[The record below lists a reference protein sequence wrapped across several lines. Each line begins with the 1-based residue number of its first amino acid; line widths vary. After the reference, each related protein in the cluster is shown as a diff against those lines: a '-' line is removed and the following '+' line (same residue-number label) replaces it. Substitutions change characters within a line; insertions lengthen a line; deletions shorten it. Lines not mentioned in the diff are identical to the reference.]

1 MSIAGGLITTISQA
15 ASDKGLTAP
24 VAKII
29 AVILALLSIGAIG
42 FQYFILGLILFLL
55 NRLCLS
61 FDLPDKTARVE
72 GTLVLPDILFY
83 ALLIFVFVIGH
94 QNFAMAA
101 AFLFFAWMIDIGSV
115 LNATLTRVDKTS
127 IAAPAFFFLD
137 GIRSRV
143 ETGLLIT
150 LLCLA
155 PAYFPAIAIMY
166 AALNL
171 LISCSRALQTAK
183 AASATPQ

>member
-1 MSIAGGLITTISQA
+1 MIGGGFIEKLSGIAA
-15 ASDKGLTAP
+15 AKGLSAP

-29 AVILALLSIGAIG
+29 AVVLALAGIGAIG
-42 FQYFILGLILFLL
+42 FQYFTLGLVLFLL
-55 NRLCLS
+55 NRLCLLL
-61 FDLPDKTARVE
+61 DLPGKTPRAE
-72 GTLVLPDILFY
+72 GTLALGDIVFY

-101 AFLFFAWMIDIGSV
+101 AFLFFAWMIDIGSL
-115 LNATLTRVDKTS
+115 LNASLTRTDKDS

-143 ETGLLIT
+143 ETGLLVT

-166 AALNL
+166 GALNL

-183 AASATPQ
+183 AVREPSQ